1 MKIRIKSLFQNEPL
15 PIMINNQKNS
25 SREWTAVMHYKNNRS
40 KSTNQYRCSQGWFN
54 ISVLETVCS
63 YKALR
68 VHQQLLFLS

>member
-1 MKIRIKSLFQNEPL
+1 MKIRIKSLFQKEPL

-54 ISVLETVCS
+54 ISVL
-63 YKALR
+63 
-68 VHQQLLFLS
+68 